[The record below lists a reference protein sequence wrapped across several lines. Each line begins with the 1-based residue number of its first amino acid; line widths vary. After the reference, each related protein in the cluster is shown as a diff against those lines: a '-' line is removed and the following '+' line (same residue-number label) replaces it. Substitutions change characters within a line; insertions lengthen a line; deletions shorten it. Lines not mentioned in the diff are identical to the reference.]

1 MRAIDPPQLTA
12 ELRARIARLLGM
24 CGSDHDGEVLNA
36 ARMADR
42 LVRGLGLTWP
52 SIIGIGA
59 LNDAN
64 TENYGDPLRGF
75 ASLEVA
81 CRFVL
86 TRTPMLTAWERAF
99 VLRLPGF
106 TKLSQKQLGVL
117 RALVMR
123 AVEAGGTP

>member
-1 MRAIDPPQLTA
+1 MRATDPPQLTA

-106 TKLSQKQLGVL
+106 TKLSSRQLSVL
-117 RALVMR
+117 RTLVAR
-123 AVEAGGTP
+123 ADAGGTP